1 MLQFARFAA
10 TRASLA
16 IFTLIMVSF
25 IVFSLMELVPGD
37 CAERYLSFKSSQGA
51 VITLEDIQAER
62 VRLGLDK
69 PYLIRWGN
77 WIVNAFQ
84 GEFGDSCILRLNISE
99 LLGQKFWLSLGICL
113 ASLLLAYLIAIPVG
127 IISATS
133 KNPWTNN
140 GLRLVSYL
148 GLAMPNFLLALMIM
162 LFSTIVFGDTL
173 TGLFSKE
180 FRDAAWSF
188 DRVKDF
194 LSRAWLPIF
203 ILAWSATAFAIQTV
217 RALMSDEV
225 GKLYVVAASARG
237 VTGRT
242 LLWRYPARHA
252 LGPIINS
259 LGFDLNRIF
268 NELPIVALILTL
280 TEAGSTTSR
289 CTGGW
294 DLRTRARRSTAAL
307 RSCLLSFLSCTR
319 SWPASGNVASM
330 ASKAHVIRRV
340 ISVTSRLGR
349 DSTSIEADTSPARSQ
364 PLHNTMKVRSRF
376 PIIDQ
381 HSWLAAG
388 TFLSTTVRERE
399 SWKSACDARTS
410 RVREW

>member
-1 MLQFARFAA
+1 MLQFARFAV
-10 TRASLA
+10 TRAALA
-16 IFTLIMVSF
+16 VITLVMVSF

-37 CAERYLSFKSSQGA
+37 CAERYLAFKSSQGSA
-51 VITLEDIQAER
+51 ISMADIDVER

-69 PYLIRWGN
+69 PYLERWGR
-77 WIVNAFQ
+77 WIINAFR
-84 GEFGDSCILRLNISE
+84 GEFGDSCILRLNINR
-99 LLGQKFWLSLGICL
+99 LLGQKFWLSLWICL
-113 ASLLLAYLIAIPVG
+113 SSLIVAYLIAIPVG

-133 KNPWTNN
+133 KSPLMNN
-140 GLRLVSYL
+140 SLRLVSYL

-162 LFSTIVFGDTL
+162 LFSTVFFGDTL

-180 FRDAAWSF
+180 FRDAAWSY
-188 DRVKDF
+188 DRVMDF
-194 LSRAWLPIF
+194 LSHVWLPVF

-280 TEAGSTTSR
+280 TEAGSLLIEALARSNDQQLAGAIIFMLTASIVGINFITDIILALTDPR
-289 CTGGW
+289 V
-294 DLRTRARRSTAAL
+294 RRSIL
-307 RSCLLSFLSCTR
+307 
-319 SWPASGNVASM
+319 
-330 ASKAHVIRRV
+330 
-340 ISVTSRLGR
+340 
-349 DSTSIEADTSPARSQ
+349 E
-364 PLHNTMKVRSRF
+364 
-376 PIIDQ
+376 
-381 HSWLAAG
+381 
-388 TFLSTTVRERE
+388 
-399 SWKSACDARTS
+399 
-410 RVREW
+410 

>member
-10 TRASLA
+10 TRAVLA
-16 IFTLIMVSF
+16 VITLVMVSF
-25 IVFSLMELVPGD
+25 IVFTLMELVPGD
-37 CAERYLSFKSSQGA
+37 CAERYLAFKNTQGA
-51 VITLEDIQAER
+51 QISVADIDVER

-69 PYLIRWGN
+69 PYMVRWGN
-77 WIVNAFQ
+77 WIVNAFR
-84 GEFGDSCILRLNISE
+84 GDFGDSCILRVNINQ

-113 ASLLLAYLIAIPVG
+113 SALLLAYIIAIPVG

-133 KNPWTNN
+133 RNPLVNN
-140 GLRLVSYL
+140 SLRFVSYL

-180 FRDAAWSF
+180 FRDAAWSV

-203 ILAWSATAFAIQTV
+203 ILGWSATAFAIQTV

-225 GKLYVVAASARG
+225 GKLYVTAAAARG
-237 VTGRT
+237 VTGRA

-280 TEAGSTTSR
+280 TEAGALLIEALARSNDQQLAGAIIFMLTASIVAINFLTDIILALTDPR
-289 CTGGW
+289 V
-294 DLRTRARRSTAAL
+294 RRS
-307 RSCLLSFLSCTR
+307 
-319 SWPASGNVASM
+319 
-330 ASKAHVIRRV
+330 I
-340 ISVTSRLGR
+340 LG
-349 DSTSIEADTSPARSQ
+349 
-364 PLHNTMKVRSRF
+364 
-376 PIIDQ
+376 
-381 HSWLAAG
+381 
-388 TFLSTTVRERE
+388 
-399 SWKSACDARTS
+399 
-410 RVREW
+410 